1 VLVVQDG
8 RLLILHRRKRGD
20 VYDAIPGGKIED
32 GETPAQAAIREI
44 EEETSLRVRLSA
56 PVLVLENE
64 GRREFYFDARK
75 ITGEPVLGG
84 SEAAFSSPANAYALG
99 WLALTDLKHAPIR
112 PPALKE
118 WLVARNWDE
127 YPKES

>member
-1 VLVVQDG
+1 MFVVQGG

-20 VYDAIPGGKIED
+20 AYDAIPGGKIED
-32 GETPAQAAIREI
+32 GETPTQAAVREI
-44 EEETSLRVRLSA
+44 EEETSLRVRVGA
-56 PVLVLENE
+56 PVLVLEND

-112 PPALKE
+112 PQALKD
-118 WLVARNWDE
+118 WLVARDWSE
-127 YPKES
+127 YPTGG